1 MTINNIGYFMS
12 KRNRFQPTI
21 HSQRFGC
28 QSTILDRGAAES
40 YIEGMAENILTKILG
55 SQRERDLKAL
65 GPLVRK
71 TNALE
76 HQMLALRSE
85 EFQEKT
91 AEYRKR
97 YQDGES
103 LDSLLPETFALVREA
118 ARRTLGER
126 IFDVQLMGGI
136 VLHKGKIMEMKT
148 GEGKTLSSVTAAYLN
163 ALPGKGV
170 QVVTVND
177 YLAERDANW
186 MGRIYSLL
194 GISVG
199 VVLAQM
205 DSHSRKKAYQQ
216 DITYGTNNEFGFDY
230 LRDNM
235 RWDADSRVQRG
246 HNYCI
251 VDEIDSILIDEA
263 RTPLI
268 ISGAAEDDTA
278 NYYEANTLVET
289 LQECLK
295 DPETGKYTDELSP
308 FQVEKPQADGDY
320 KIEEKSKRVSFTD
333 PGMNRIEEQL
343 QRRNLIR
350 GSLFESDNF
359 EFIHYCTQALRA
371 KRLFHRDVDY
381 VVQDGKVEI
390 VDEFTGRILH
400 GRRYSEGLHQA
411 IEAKERIK
419 VAQRNRTLATITFQN
434 YFRMY
439 EKLSGMTGTAD
450 TEATEFAKIYNLEV
464 VVVPTNRPLIRGDN
478 DDVIYLN
485 EEQKFKAICQEIA
498 ELNKKGQPILVGTI
512 SIEKSETLSRL
523 LTGMGIRHEVLNAK
537 NHAREALIIA
547 EAGAKGAVTIATNM
561 AGRGTDIKLGGNPE
575 FQAQRR
581 LGSNGNGEEYKKL
594 LAQEMERWTP
604 EYEQVKA
611 AGGLHVLGTERHDA
625 RRIDN
630 QLRGRSGRQ
639 GDPGSSRFFISLDDD
654 LMRLFGGEN
663 LKGLM
668 GKMGMQDG
676 DPIYHPWVNKA
687 IERAQKRVEDRNF
700 EIRKHLLEY
709 DDVLNEQ
716 RKFMYTRRDEILH
729 DTHLEKRVLT
739 AVAEILDELMDE
751 YREMPGDDDYRLA
764 TLITRL
770 KDTLY
775 YSPRAGTESL
785 HGLSPDQLRALVLQE
800 LEDDLK
806 GKAEEAGQENL
817 NLFIRFE
824 YLRNID
830 TRWQDHL
837 EGLEALREAVYLR
850 AYGQKNP
857 LLEYKLEGFQIFDS
871 MLAEIRQAI
880 AGKILQV
887 RIRTVDPQER
897 RRRDF
902 GDARHT
908 LLGQFGAGG
917 GGSPAAARAAAGTR
931 SGGPAEGGRPMGRGA
946 PTSMLTRQS
955 ARFSATGERAEAQPN
970 KIQVKRNYPKVGRN
984 DPCPCGSGKKYK
996 YCHGK

>member
-1 MTINNIGYFMS
+1 
-12 KRNRFQPTI
+12 
-21 HSQRFGC
+21 
-28 QSTILDRGAAES
+28 
-40 YIEGMAENILTKILG
+40 MAENILTKILG
-55 SQRERDLKAL
+55 SQRERDLKAIA
-65 GPLVRK
+65 PLVRRI
-71 TNALE
+71 NELE
-76 HQMLALRSE
+76 PDMLVLQE
-85 EFQEKT
+85 DQFPEKT
-91 AEYRKR
+91 AQFRQR
-97 YQDGES
+97 YQKGES
-103 LDSLLPETFALVREA
+103 LDDLLPETFALVREA

-136 VLHKGKIMEMKT
+136 VLHQGKIMEMKT

-163 ALPGKGV
+163 ALPAQGV
-170 QVVTVND
+170 HVVTVND

-199 VVLAQM
+199 VVLAEM
-205 DSHSRKKAYQQ
+205 DNERRKAAYRQ

-235 RWDADSRVQRG
+235 RWDSGSRVQRG

-278 NYYEANTLVET
+278 NYYEANKIVNSLT
-289 LQECLK
+289 ECSK
-295 DPETGKYTDELSP
+295 DPQTGKYTDELSP
-308 FQVEKPQADGDY
+308 FQVEKTEADGDY

-333 PGMNRIEEQL
+333 RGMNTIEEQL
-343 QRRNLIR
+343 KRRNLIH

-371 KRLFHRDVDY
+371 KRLFNRDVDY
-381 VVQDGKVEI
+381 VVQEGKVEI

-411 IEAKERIK
+411 IEAKEEIK

-450 TEATEFAKIYNLEV
+450 TEATEFSKIYNLEV
-464 VVVPTNRPLIRGDN
+464 VVIPTNRPVIRADS
-478 DDVIYLN
+478 DDEIYLN
-485 EEQKFKAICQEIA
+485 EDQKLNAICQEIA

-512 SIEKSETLSRL
+512 SIEKSEKLAHL
-523 LTGMGIRHEVLNAK
+523 LTKMGIRHEVLNAK

-561 AGRGTDIKLGGNPE
+561 AGRGTDIKLAGNPE
-575 FQAQRR
+575 YRASRK
-581 LGSNGNGEEYKKL
+581 LGSEGNGEEYQKL
-594 LAQEMERWTP
+594 LAQEMERWAP
-604 EYEQVKA
+604 EYEQVKT

-663 LKGLM
+663 LKSLM
-668 GKMGMQDG
+668 GRMGMQDG
-676 DPIYHPWVNKA
+676 EPIHHPWVNKA
-687 IERAQKRVEDRNF
+687 IERAQKRVEERNF

-716 RKFMYTRRDEILH
+716 RKFMYARRDEILA
-729 DTHLEKRVLT
+729 DAHLEKRVLS
-739 AVAEILDELMDE
+739 AAQDILEVLLDE
-751 YREMPGDDDYRLA
+751 YRQMRGGDDQRL
-764 TLITRL
+764 TVLLTRL
-770 KDTLY
+770 KDTLFY
-775 YSPRAGTESL
+775 APGQGPESL
-785 HGLSPDQLRALVLQE
+785 QGAGAEQIRTQVLQE

-806 GKAEEAGQENL
+806 EKAAEVGQENL

-830 TRWQDHL
+830 ARWQDHL
-837 EGLEALREAVYLR
+837 ESLEALREAVYLR

-880 AGKILQV
+880 ARKIFQV
-887 RIRTVDPQER
+887 RIRAVEPQER
-897 RRRDF
+897 RRRDL

-908 LLGQFGAGG
+908 LMGQFGAAGVPEAVG
-917 GGSPAAARAAAGTR
+917 AAAGPR
-931 SGGPAEGGRPMGRGA
+931 AGA
-946 PTSMLTRQS
+946 QQARPTSVLTRQS
-955 ARFSATGERAEAQPN
+955 ARNAAAGERAEARPGQA
-970 KIQVKRNYPKVGRN
+970 QVKRNVPKVGRN

-996 YCHGK
+996 YCHGR